1 MGVIGPFWAKWELG
15 QVLQTASFFC
25 GNPRDLSATSQQPIS
40 TKVGHR
46 TYFGVSSRNQNLS
59 VKQAPHSGQATG
71 HGIHYREILFTPRC
85 SPRAREFLKS
95 VNFSV
100 RCTAAELWGV
110 KVTKFSDF
118 GLFKTYLPVTSLQ
131 PRGYIAEW
139 LRFFRV
145 VVEGPK
151 GCLPVALF
159 SCDLS
164 WGHPNL
170 PKFSSMANGYT
181 HVECYYTAR
190 QIWTKNAQF

>member
-118 GLFKTYLPVTSLQ
+118 GLFSPYKTPKTYILMTSLQ
-131 PRGYIAEW
+131 PRCYIAE
-139 LRFFRV
+139 
-145 VVEGPK
+145 
-151 GCLPVALF
+151 
-159 SCDLS
+159 
-164 WGHPNL
+164 
-170 PKFSSMANGYT
+170 
-181 HVECYYTAR
+181 
-190 QIWTKNAQF
+190 